1 MWGHEMAK
9 KIILTFCI
17 VFQFALCVD
26 FFTAKRVDTYHEG
39 QLVLRRYESGLG
51 ILEKNSDW
59 GMNFDFVIFSV
70 VNVVTGCVLLKSW
83 GTPKDKK
90 TEDDDG

>member
-1 MWGHEMAK
+1 MAK

-51 ILEKNSDW
+51 ILEKNS
-59 GMNFDFVIFSV
+59 NSV
-70 VNVVTGCVLLKSW
+70 ANVVVFGFVLVGIWKTFD
-83 GTPKDKK
+83 GKK
-90 TEDDDG
+90 AQGGDDAG